1 MKYAERLN
9 SCLQAELSEIS
20 GHMGSGWMMKE
31 ADRKM
36 GKYEVEYALFKK
48 ITINADSLQDA
59 KEKAHMIEDEE
70 IERLETENTG
80 YMVWD
85 GPRKIL

>member
-1 MKYAERLN
+1 
-9 SCLQAELSEIS
+9 
-20 GHMGSGWMMKE
+20 
-31 ADRKM
+31 M